1 MGEIGRTTIGCLN
14 YMDDIV
20 ISLNEN
26 LLIIDN
32 GCDQT
37 ILDLNSFLVQYFAGI
52 KFAIKDD

>member
-1 MGEIGRTTIGCLN
+1 
-14 YMDDIV
+14 MDEIV

-52 KFAIKDD
+52 NFAIEGD